1 MSVVRPLARRV
12 AVAVCLVITALLAP
26 QPVHAWGREGHRIV
40 ARIAAKN
47 LLQTARDKLRAILG
61 VSNAGLEN
69 AMASASI
76 WPDLIDRDATGTER
90 WHFINVPIATPF
102 SVTGLCTAGQSVIAQ
117 IEHMQHRLR
126 NNLTGYDDLF
136 EPQHRI
142 GRAAFDAGGRP
153 ALERPERDLQG
164 RGMSREAMRH
174 TLEEG
179 S

>member
-1 MSVVRPLARRV
+1 MSVVRPVARRT
-12 AVAVCLVITALLAP
+12 AVAVCLVITPLLAP

-47 LLQTARDKLRAILG
+47 LLQPTRDKLRAILG

-153 ALERPERDLQG
+153 ALERPNEICKGAGCR
-164 RGMSREAMRH
+164 AKP
-174 TLEEG
+174 
-179 S
+179 